1 MGARVETP
9 AWAQPRPGAGVRAGK
24 RRILA
29 AVRLVRLV
37 SIVGIAGLTF
47 TACGVPQHPDPLNT
61 NYVPTVSAA
70 PSLDRGALSPYGFTQ
85 AQRMTV
91 RVRNIGCSGLSTG
104 TGFAIDANTL
114 VTNRHVVENSREI
127 EITTYDGR
135 TVDVTATAITTV
147 ADLAIVTTAETIAAV
162 APVLAQADAVEGD
175 AITVVGYPRGG
186 QLTTVSGVVIGEA
199 TDPLGSSLGRVV
211 ATTAPVEPGSSGS
224 PALNEAGEVVG
235 VIYAKND
242 SEQSFMV
249 PVSMLRS
256 LLQQDGLLAPQP
268 HVCESPTPSAT
279 PGT

>member
-1 MGARVETP
+1 VLTAVV
-9 AWAQPRPGAGVRAGK
+9 ALAG
-24 RRILA
+24 
-29 AVRLVRLV
+29 
-37 SIVGIAGLTF
+37 
-47 TACGVPQHPDPLNT
+47 CGVPSHPDPLNT
-61 NYVPTVSAA
+61 DYVPTVSAA
-70 PSLDRGALSPYGFTQ
+70 PSIDRGALSPYGFTQ

-127 EITTYDGR
+127 EVTTYDGR
-135 TVDVTATAITTV
+135 TIDVTATSVTTV
-147 ADLAIVTTAETIAAV
+147 ADLAIVTTEESIGV
-162 APVLAQADAVEGD
+162 ASVLAQADAVEGD

-186 QLTTVSGVVIGEA
+186 KLTTVSGVVIGE
-199 TDPLGSSLGRVV
+199 TSDPLGSTLGRVV

-242 SEQSFMV
+242 TEQSFMV

-256 LLQQDGLLAPQP
+256 LLDQEGLLAPQP
-268 HVCESPTPSAT
+268 NTCETPVPTS
-279 PGT
+279 